1 MERTARGKFE
11 GGDADW
17 EEKKLRSYANS
28 EVRLVEIQEKLC
40 SDVSRGEDQVNTLG
54 LFCGTI
60 PYSFFFILAVP

>member
-1 MERTARGKFE
+1 MERTSRGKFE

-40 SDVSRGEDQVNTLG
+40 SDLSKGEDQVFQIVSNIFTN
-54 LFCGTI
+54 FCVS
-60 PYSFFFILAVP
+60 YS

>member
-1 MERTARGKFE
+1 MDRTSRGKFE

-40 SDVSRGEDQVNTLG
+40 TDVSKGEDQVNSSPRMKHSVNS
-54 LFCGTI
+54 C
-60 PYSFFFILAVP
+60 

>member
-17 EEKKLRSYANS
+17 EEKKLRTYANS

-40 SDVSRGEDQVNTLG
+40 TDLTRGEDQV
-54 LFCGTI
+54 FC
-60 PYSFFFILAVP
+60 PFLPK